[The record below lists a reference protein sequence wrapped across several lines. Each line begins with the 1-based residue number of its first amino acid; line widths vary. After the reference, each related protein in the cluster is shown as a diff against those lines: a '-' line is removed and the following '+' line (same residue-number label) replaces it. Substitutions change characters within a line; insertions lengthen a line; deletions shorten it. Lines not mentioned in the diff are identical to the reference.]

1 MQRGSWIVK
10 LAVCAAVV
18 NGAFIN
24 ALFAEDYDWESMPFT
39 PHSTYQAVDGDG
51 FSTFP
56 FDAPARMRGVILN
69 RSAEILDPAPGAPG
83 FLGGMWQVF
92 VQTDMDGDF
101 GGSALW
107 MGQYLGRMNGTHP
120 QGSYSDSAWLDELYR
135 LEHDPASDR
144 PFEPGDIVEIRA
156 RAPGM
161 AFRGKS
167 NINEMH
173 TIDPAADYDVVLI
186 QANAG
191 LPDPQVITLADLK
204 DATDDFIFDSTR
216 LTGPE
221 HYQGTLIRINDVQFA
236 STTGWAPGGSMAV
249 TDGAGRTMPVLLGI
263 GDGFTN
269 YDMPTGVFD
278 IIGFLDQEDYS
289 AEDGYKDGY
298 RIWLIDNYDGNLAV
312 MPALFPTGD
321 YDYDNDVDLDD
332 YYSFAQCL
340 SGPGNEPVPSDP
352 QMSMD
357 CLGAF
362 DFDHDG
368 DVDLEDFAKFKLH

>member
-1 MQRGSWIVK
+1 M
-10 LAVCAAVV
+10 
-18 NGAFIN
+18 
-24 ALFAEDYDWESMPFT
+24 
-39 PHSTYQAVDGDG
+39 VDGDG

-144 PFEPGDIVEIRA
+144 PFEPGRHRRNPRSA
-156 RAPGM
+156 PPGM

-221 HYQGTLIRINDVQFA
+221 HYQGTLYTHKRCTVHPVPPVGHPEA
-236 STTGWAPGGSMAV
+236 VWPLPTVRGEPCRCCWESVMVSPTTICPLACLTLV
-249 TDGAGRTMPVLLGI
+249 
-263 GDGFTN
+263 
-269 YDMPTGVFD
+269 
-278 IIGFLDQEDYS
+278 GFLDQEDYRRRR
-289 AEDGYKDGY
+289 
-298 RIWLIDNYDGNLAV
+298 RIQGWVSYLA
-312 MPALFPTGD
+312 
-321 YDYDNDVDLDD
+321 
-332 YYSFAQCL
+332 
-340 SGPGNEPVPSDP
+340 
-352 QMSMD
+352 
-357 CLGAF
+357 
-362 DFDHDG
+362 HR
-368 DVDLEDFAKFKLH
+368 